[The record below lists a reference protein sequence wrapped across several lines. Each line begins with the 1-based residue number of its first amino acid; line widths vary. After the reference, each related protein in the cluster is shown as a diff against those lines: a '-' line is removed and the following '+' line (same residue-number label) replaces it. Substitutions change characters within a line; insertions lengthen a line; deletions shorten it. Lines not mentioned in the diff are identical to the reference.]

1 MRLLGNEQSFNTL
14 VFGFFFWLIFLDLFV
29 TWTPPWLAGNPTLRS
44 LHGKLSLWQT
54 GLPCPAA
61 WATCLGRSPH
71 LSCKR
76 VQDKIRDFMDGQ
88 VTTLGGLPHQPGV
101 PYLHVN
107 RPLDR
112 LKIKSVT

>member
-14 VFGFFFWLIFLDLFV
+14 VFRFFFLAHLIFFV
-29 TWTPPWLAGNPTLRS
+29 TWLAGNPTLRR
-44 LHGKLSLWQT
+44 LHGKLSLGQT

-76 VQDKIRDFMDGQ
+76 VQDKIRDFMDGR